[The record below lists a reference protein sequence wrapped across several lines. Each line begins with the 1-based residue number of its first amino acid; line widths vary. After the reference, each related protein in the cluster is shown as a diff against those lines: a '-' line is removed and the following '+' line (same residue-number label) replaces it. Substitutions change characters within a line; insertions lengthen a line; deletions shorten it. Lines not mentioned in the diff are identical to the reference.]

1 MPATT
6 RLPEQ
11 LGLQVYIGLEKYKC
25 CRQIQ
30 KKSVLAKEKTPSV
43 GCWFFVLF
51 FFFKMQ
57 FISKSITLL
66 LQIMFQLGNFDKY
79 TVYTVNI
86 VTPLTQNSKS
96 CQFSSAALQLL
107 LKSILRVMQLEVA
120 MTRSDPH

>member
-1 MPATT
+1 MLQANPKKKCPGKRKNTKC
-6 RLPEQ
+6 
-11 LGLQVYIGLEKYKC
+11 GL
-25 CRQIQ
+25 
-30 KKSVLAKEKTPSV
+30 
-43 GCWFFVLF
+43 LF
-51 FFFKMQ
+51 FCFVFLKMQ

-86 VTPLTQNSKS
+86 VTPLTQNSES

>member
-43 GCWFFVLF
+43 GCCFFVL
-51 FFFKMQ
+51 FFKMQ

-66 LQIMFQLGNFDKY
+66 LQIMFQLVNFDKY

-86 VTPLTQNSKS
+86 VTPLTQNSES